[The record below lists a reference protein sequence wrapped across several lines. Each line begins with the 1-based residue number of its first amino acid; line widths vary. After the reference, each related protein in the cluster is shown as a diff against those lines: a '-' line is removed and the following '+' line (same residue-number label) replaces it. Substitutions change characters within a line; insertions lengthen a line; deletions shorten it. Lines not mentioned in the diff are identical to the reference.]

1 MNKSPYDQI
10 YLVPAVFLD
19 KEMVKEEINEKIIT
33 SAICSK
39 LKK

>member
-1 MNKSPYDQI
+1 MNKSPYDNI

-19 KEMVKEEINEKIIT
+19 HELVKEEINPKIIR

-39 LKK
+39 LKH